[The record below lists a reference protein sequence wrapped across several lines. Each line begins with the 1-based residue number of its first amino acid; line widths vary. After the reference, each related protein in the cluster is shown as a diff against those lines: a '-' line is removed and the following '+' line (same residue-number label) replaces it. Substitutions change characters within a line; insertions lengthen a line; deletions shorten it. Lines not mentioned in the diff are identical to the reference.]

1 MLPDQ
6 VGSKM
11 NFYELNKIINEDD
24 NWSMRK
30 QAQLTHI
37 KKFGRPI
44 GFDGP
49 VPLSKELED
58 ELAKIGN
65 IETEEEAREKWRKM
79 QGPIDQERESQR
91 QKEKEER
98 WSPLL
103 RSKEDDFKELDEL
116 EDWLN
121 SQGHIPSDP
130 DAWDMNDIEDVS
142 AVYKTLG
149 SHALDGPHDRK
160 MIEKLGQHLKRLKS
174 QRALAKMF

>member
-1 MLPDQ
+1 
-6 VGSKM
+6 M
-11 NFYELNKIINEDD
+11 NFYELNKIINEQRMPAII
-24 NWSMRK
+24 NR
-30 QAQLTHI
+30 I

-49 VPLSKELED
+49 VKLSKEIED
-58 ELAKIGN
+58 ELDKIGN
-65 IETEEEAREKWRKM
+65 IETEEEALAKWQKDYAI
-79 QGPIDQERESQR
+79 PDAKERESQR

-103 RSKEDDFKELDEL
+103 RSKEDEFKELGEL
-116 EDWLN
+116 EDWLD

-130 DAWDMNDIEDVS
+130 DAWYMNNIEDVS

-149 SHALDGPHDRK
+149 SLNDPRQTTAHDRK

-174 QRALAKMF
+174 QRALDAILKSR